1 MHIAKSRDSVA
12 GKKINY
18 AIDLDKGIFNYIPT
32 ENDPIDNEEQINN
45 LKNEFEYDEDN
56 VF

>member
-18 AIDLDKGIFNYIPT
+18 AIDLDKGIFNYIPE
-32 ENDPIDNEEQINN
+32 ENNALDGAGCKELAEEYGDIG
-45 LKNEFEYDEDN
+45 ED